1 MTDPR
6 PMHLATRIIHAGQ
19 HPDPATGA
27 VSTPIYQTSTFAFRD
42 ADEGAARFLGK
53 DPGYKYTRLGNPTVA
68 ALEECVA
75 TLEGGCGA
83 LGAATGMA
91 AINAV
96 YLTFL
101 GQGAHVVGTDSV
113 YGPSRLVLENEYSR
127 FGVASSWVDSSRP
140 ALVEAAMRPETRMV
154 YIESP
159 ANPTMKLSDLRACA
173 DIAHAGGALLVVD
186 NTFASPV
193 LQRPLEM
200 GADVV
205 VHSLTKFLN
214 GHTDVVGGV
223 IVAKRRE
230 HLDRLKKVH
239 YAMGG
244 TMDPHQAWLILRG
257 IKTLGLRM
265 EKAQANALEVARFL
279 EGHPAIAWVL
289 HPGLP
294 SHPQHDLAR
303 RQMDGPGAVFSF
315 GVKGGL
321 EAGKALI
328 NGLKLATLAVSLGGV
343 ETLVE
348 HPASMTHT
356 SMPRAERE
364 AAGISDDL
372 VRLAVGC
379 EDVRD
384 LIADLD
390 QALAVAAAAEG
401 AVPAGAGAVRT

>member
-1 MTDPR
+1 MKDTRDLF
-6 PMHLATRIIHAGQ
+6 LASRIIHAGQ

-27 VSTPIYQTSTFAFRD
+27 VSTPIYQTSTFAFRS
-42 ADEGAARFLGK
+42 ADEGAARFLGL

-75 TLEGGCGA
+75 ILEGGCGA

-96 YLTFL
+96 YLAFL

-127 FGVASSWVDSSRP
+127 FGVSSTWVDSSRP
-140 ALVEAAMRPETRMV
+140 ENVAAAVRAGTTTMV

-159 ANPTMKLSDLRACA
+159 ANPTMKLTDIRACA
-173 DIAHAGGALLVVD
+173 EIARAAGALLVVD

-193 LQRPLEM
+193 LQQPLSL
-200 GADVV
+200 GADIV
-205 VHSLTKFLN
+205 VHSMTKFLN
-214 GHTDVVGGV
+214 GHTDVVGGA
-223 IVAKRRE
+223 IVAKSPE
-230 HLDRLKKVH
+230 HLARLKKVH
-239 YAMGG
+239 YALGG

-265 EKAQANALEVARFL
+265 ERAQENALAVARFL
-279 EGHPAIAWVL
+279 EGHPDVAWVL

-294 SHPQHDLAR
+294 SHPQYALAK
-303 RQMDGPGAVFSF
+303 RQMAGPGAVFSF
-315 GVKGGL
+315 GVRGGL
-321 EAGKALI
+321 SAGKALI
-328 NGLKLATLAVSLGGV
+328 DNLRLATLAVSLGGV

-364 AAGISDDL
+364 KAGITDDL
-372 VRLAVGC
+372 VRLSVGC

-384 LIADLD
+384 LIADLE
-390 QALAVAAAAEG
+390 QALAAAARAAAVEGVAAG
-401 AVPAGAGAVRT
+401 A